1 MLIELAKAVPVSV
14 PLQATRTEPITAT
27 KNRGTLFI
35 FILNAK
41 SKNYYIGLGKPCI
54 LPELG
59 GFYKNMWILLGGC
72 LTVKN

>member
-27 KNRGTLFI
+27 KNRVTLFI
-35 FILNAK
+35 FILNTK
-41 SKNYYIGLGKPCI
+41 SKNYYIGLGKPYI

-59 GFYKNMWILLGGC
+59 GFYKNMVFYLEG
-72 LTVKN
+72 V